1 MSRKRKELPIISN
14 LEITDV
20 AAEGNAIGRLS
31 DGGMVV
37 FIPFGAPGDIADV
50 KIDKKRKTYAQG
62 HIEGD
67 TSSRNHLYILNVL
80 VAKLHDR
87 SLTEVFLYL
96 GHGSLKGLQLTLV
109 GVQGSFLY
117 FVFLCHIF
125 LMFYDLVTIKTAWYE

>member
-62 HIEGD
+62 HIEKLVKPSPIRVEPRCEHFTICGGC
-67 TSSRNHLYILNVL
+67 RWQHLPYDFQLKCKQQQVVDALERISKVPLPEISPI
-80 VAKLHDR
+80 K
-87 SLTEVFLYL
+87 
-96 GHGSLKGLQLTLV
+96 GSPA
-109 GVQGSFLY
+109 
-117 FVFLCHIF
+117 I
-125 LMFYDLVTIKTAWYE
+125 